1 MIIKAVGFRKGHW
14 YKCKNGHFYT
24 IGECGGAM
32 QESKC
37 PECKETIGG
46 TNHRLAEGNQHAG
59 EFDGSRHAAWSEGA
73 NLANFNL
80 ADLE

>member
-1 MIIKAVGFRKGHW
+1 MIVKAVGLRKGHW
-14 YKCKNGHFYT
+14 YKCKNGHFYA

-37 PECKETIGG
+37 PECNETIGG
-46 TNHRLAEGNQHAG
+46 ANHRLAEGNEHAG

-73 NLANFNL
+73 NLENFNL